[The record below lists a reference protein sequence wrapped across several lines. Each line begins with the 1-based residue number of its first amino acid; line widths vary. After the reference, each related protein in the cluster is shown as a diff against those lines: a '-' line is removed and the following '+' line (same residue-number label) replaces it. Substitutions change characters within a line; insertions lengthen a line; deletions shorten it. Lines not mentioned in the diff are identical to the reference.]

1 MLSDFRWHSFSVSAG
16 YLPDTL
22 FHFKKHKMLYL
33 YDLWHFVQMPKIIEI
48 REELYMADMWDEI
61 YFDAKRLFGN
71 ATGYENI
78 NSKAKTLKLAAN
90 ELILLPDWYPG
101 KEELLEKIN
110 QYARCCGIDLD
121 KVSGYEV

>member
-1 MLSDFRWHSFSVSAG
+1 
-16 YLPDTL
+16 
-22 FHFKKHKMLYL
+22 MLYL

-110 QYARCCGIDLD
+110 QYARCCDVNLIAIMCNTVNDSISKRTCFTSKLIVPFFEYILRTED
-121 KVSGYEV
+121 S